1 MDAAG
6 DSAAKTNLNPIENVW
21 GYIKNIAQARLLQN
35 LDELDRLV
43 QEAFKEII
51 TPEFC
56 RKLYDSVPKRLN
68 LVIKKKGFRIQ
79 Y

>member
-1 MDAAG
+1 MQLMAVQRKSPD
-6 DSAAKTNLNPIENVW
+6 LNPTENVW

-51 TPEFC
+51 TPEYC
-56 RKLYDSVPKRLN
+56 KQLCDSIPTRLN
-68 LVIKKKGFRIQ
+68 LVIEKKG
-79 Y
+79 

>member
-51 TPEFC
+51 TPEYC
-56 RKLYDSVPKRLN
+56 K
-68 LVIKKKGFRIQ
+68 
-79 Y
+79 